1 MDYGTNLSSSQVPA
15 DQPLMEAGLDSLGA
29 VELRNSLA
37 TRFATDLPATL
48 IFDFPTVS
56 ALAQHLA
63 SSHTQEDSAEPA
75 YVGNSTVV
83 RFLPNATF
91 TCGVQSPLR

>member
-1 MDYGTNLSSSQVPA
+1 
-15 DQPLMEAGLDSLGA
+15 MEAGLDSLGA

-63 SSHTQEDSAEPA
+63 CSHTQEDSAEPA
-75 YVGNSTVV
+75 YATGSITV
-83 RFLPNATF
+83 RTRLSYHLHPAWIKI
-91 TCGVQSPLR
+91 PLAWKRTTLLKLLM